1 MPDVRGR
8 IAHPGVRFPPPTLF
22 VAGFFVGWLM
32 HRAWPVSLF
41 PGGRSATTAAAGWI
55 LIALGLGLTAWG
67 LLTFLR
73 HHTAIMPHRPASR
86 IVQSGPYRYS
96 RNPMYVGMAAAYLG
110 GVLLTNMFW
119 PLLLLPLSILGL
131 TMLVIRREER
141 YLGDAFGAEYAEYRK
156 RTRRW
161 L

>member
-1 MPDVRGR
+1 MPDAPDR

-22 VAGFFVGWLM
+22 VAGFGIGWLA
-32 HRAWPVSLF
+32 HRAWPVPLV
-41 PGGRSATTAAAGWI
+41 PGGRSAAANGAGW
-55 LIALGLGLTAWG
+55 LLVALGLAFTAWG

-96 RNPMYVGMAAAYLG
+96 RNPMYVGMATAYVG
-110 GVLLTNMFW
+110 GVLVTNMLW
-119 PLLLLPLSILGL
+119 PLLLLPLSLLGL

-141 YLGDAFGAEYAEYRK
+141 YLADAFGEEYAAYRT